1 MAQLTHWIPERWREA
16 LAGLRDDIN
25 EIAERWL
32 PERWLPG
39 QRNDRSTF
47 NGHVPSHSRAEQ
59 EVVGENGFLPL
70 SVASRTAID
79 LNETDD
85 EIVVTAD
92 LPGLE
97 PQDFNVEITKER
109 LVIRGEKRQEARRQ
123 EHGYHYQERR
133 YGAFAR
139 AIRLPCEID
148 VEQARANYK
157 RGILRVTLP
166 KTARAKARR
175 VKIQIT
181 G

>member
-1 MAQLTHWIPERWREA
+1 MTQLTHWIPERWREA

-32 PERWLPG
+32 PGR
-39 QRNDRSTF
+39 RHDRSTVS
-47 NGHVPSHSRAEQ
+47 GHVPSRSRAEQ
-59 EVVGENGFLPL
+59 KMVEENGFLPL
-70 SVASRTAID
+70 SVASGTAID
-79 LNETDD
+79 LNESDD

-92 LPGLE
+92 LPGLN

-123 EHGYHYQERR
+123 EYGYHYQERR

-148 VEQARANYK
+148 VEQAQANYK

-166 KTARAKARR
+166 KTERAKARR
-175 VKIQIT
+175 VKIQVT